1 MIYDSQQSTLTT
13 LPATELT
20 PQVHWEKYTLAIKNI
35 YEKKKYKQMYIRNK
49 HKKQCKYL
57 NI

>member
-20 PQVHWEKYTLAIKNI
+20 PQVHWKKYILVTKNI
-35 YEKKKYKQMYIRNK
+35 YKKNTNNYKCILEIIQ
-49 HKKQCKYL
+49 KKNNV